1 VIQKVATVSKWEG
14 ITPLKCFYRG
24 QEDQMFEMGNM
35 EFFKIPKPPNPD
47 RFKALTW
54 SLLLEDN
61 KKLVEKVKN
70 IVMQIFFKS
79 WKIKG
84 YVD

>member
-1 VIQKVATVSKWEG
+1 
-14 ITPLKCFYRG
+14 
-24 QEDQMFEMGNM
+24 MFEMGNM
-35 EFFKIPKPPNPD
+35 EFFKIPKTPNPD

-70 IVMQIFFKS
+70 IVMQIIFKS
-79 WKIKG
+79 
-84 YVD
+84 